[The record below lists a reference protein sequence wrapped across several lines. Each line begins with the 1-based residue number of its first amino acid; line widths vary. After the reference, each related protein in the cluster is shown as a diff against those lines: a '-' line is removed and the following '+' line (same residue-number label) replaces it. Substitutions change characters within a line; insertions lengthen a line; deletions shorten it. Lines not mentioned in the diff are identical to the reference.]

1 MVRQTVS
8 LQRSL
13 LGRSTDFPLMS
24 HVLLNWTK
32 KSTIYRRGGL
42 ITAVRF
48 MDLEGVLAAD
58 AAIHS
63 ASLIICCQQGQI
75 QDPQH

>member
-13 LGRSTDFPLMS
+13 LGTSGDFPLMS
-24 HVLLNWTK
+24 HVLLNWKK

-42 ITAVRF
+42 IMVVRF
-48 MDLEGVLAAD
+48 MDWEGVLAAD
-58 AAIHS
+58 ATTHYDT
-63 ASLIICCQQGQI
+63 LICHQQGRI
-75 QDPQH
+75 QDPQP